1 MDELCK
7 AMEELLF
14 FQICFCQFATT
25 RNRRIKY
32 ISHIMYLFKSVTIL
46 SNEIFSKPY
55 SGLTCTRD
63 LGRRTSRRGF
73 PFFSLSTFYFLE
85 LICLKC
91 YANSRMSDEC

>member
-25 RNRRIKY
+25 RNRRRKH

-73 PFFSLSTFYFLE
+73 PFFFLSTFYFLE